1 MYKKVLMASDGSEE
15 SQNAAE
21 SAVKLGL
28 TSNAEI
34 VLLCALD
41 ISGVTFKGLSVLN
54 EEEMARIKAACV
66 ERNLKDIETS
76 LRGMGVSKLSSVVV
90 EDTPAAA
97 ISETA
102 LNDNADLVVV
112 GRRGIG
118 ALRAFFLGSV
128 SLKVLELCERPVLV
142 VPKDFQA
149 NGPVKRIVV
158 PTDFS
163 ESAMIGIL
171 HAAKLAVTLGATLT
185 LVHDLPDPDKLPD
198 ELTEAASEVL
208 EDEATVKET
217 LGERCLASLEAIAAP
232 LREDGLVVHCK
243 VLGTGVANAV
253 VETAEEIGSSL
264 IVMSSHG
271 RGGLE
276 KLFVG
281 SFAVNVV
288 KQSQVPVLVVMKT

>member
-1 MYKKVLMASDGSEE
+1 MYQKILIASDGSDE
-15 SQNAAE
+15 SLNAAE
-21 SAVKLGL
+21 TAVNLGL
-28 TSNAEI
+28 TADAEI
-34 VLLCALD
+34 LLLSALD
-41 ISGVTFKGLSVLN
+41 VSGISFKGLSVLN
-54 EEEMARIKAACV
+54 DKEMARIKDTCK
-66 ERNLKDIETS
+66 ERNLLSIATS
-76 LRGMGVSKLSSVVV
+76 LRKLGMSKISSVVV
-90 EDTPAAA
+90 ENTPAAA

-102 LNDNADLVVV
+102 ISENADLVVV

-142 VPKDFQA
+142 VPKEFTA
-149 NGPVKRIVV
+149 SGPVKRIVV

-198 ELTEAASEVL
+198 ELTDVVDQAL
-208 EDEATVKET
+208 EDAGVQET
-217 LGERCLASLEAIAAP
+217 LGQRCLASLEAIAAP

-243 VLGTGVANAV
+243 VDGIGVAQSV
-253 VETAEEIGSSL
+253 VDTSEDIGSQL

>member
-1 MYKKVLMASDGSEE
+1 MYRKVLIASDGSDE
-15 SQNAAE
+15 SLNAAE
-21 SAVKLGL
+21 TAVKLGL
-28 TSNAEI
+28 TADAEV
-34 VLLCALD
+34 VLLSALD
-41 ISGVTFKGLSVLN
+41 VSGISFQGLSVLN
-54 EEEMARIKAACV
+54 DEEMARIKDACK
-66 ERNLKDIETS
+66 ERNLQAIETA
-76 LRGMGVSKLSSVVV
+76 LRGLGVTKLSNLVV
-90 EDTPAAA
+90 ENTPAAA

-102 LNDNADLVVV
+102 LSENADLIVV

-128 SLKVLELCERPVLV
+128 SLKVLELCERPVIV
-142 VPKDFQA
+142 VPKDFTA

-198 ELTEAASEVL
+198 EVTEVVNEAL
-208 EDEATVKET
+208 EGQSVTET
-217 LGERCLASLEAIAAP
+217 LGQRCLASLEAIAAP

-243 VLGTGVANAV
+243 VLATGVAQSI
-253 VETAEEIGSSL
+253 VETSDEIGSQL

-288 KQSQVPVLVVMKT
+288 KQSHVPVLVVMKT